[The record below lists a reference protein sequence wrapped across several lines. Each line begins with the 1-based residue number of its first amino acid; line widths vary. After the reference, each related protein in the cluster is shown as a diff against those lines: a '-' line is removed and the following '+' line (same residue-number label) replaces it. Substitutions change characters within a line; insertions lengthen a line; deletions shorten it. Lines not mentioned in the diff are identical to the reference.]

1 MPFTSTKEDAMTAA
15 TVEKKFGR
23 TVEQALAKYTV
34 RAKAFANVVAAMKD
48 SDAEAGSPEFN
59 SLAAERVKAERYLK
73 TATQSL
79 TKKGWTFE
87 SFGSDP
93 IPPEA
98 KPEEPKS
105 DKPAKAAKPKRPS
118 FASTLPAREKLAA
131 KCGPNVAAL
140 LLSIDPVKLTHAE
153 AAIAADLMAAETE
166 PTRDAIIYVGQP
178 MFLSHGLIL
187 GVSSPAKQQLPNPRW
202 AGKQTIVRIARQV
215 KDAAPK
221 KDGVDTAIAD
231 VEGDQG
237 RPLTDSEAMEVAA
250 DVAKTEAA

>member
-1 MPFTSTKEDAMTAA
+1 MTAA
-15 TVEKKFGR
+15 TVENKFGR

-59 SLAAERVKAERYLK
+59 SLAAERAKAERYLK

-93 IPPEA
+93 IPPDA

-105 DKPAKAAKPKRPS
+105 DKPAKAAKPKKAT
-118 FASTLPAREKLAA
+118 FASTLPVREALAKKA
-131 KCGPNVAAL
+131 GDNVAAL
-140 LLSIDPVKLTHAE
+140 LRSTDPVKLMHAD
-153 AAIAADLMAAETE
+153 AAIAADLIASGSID
-166 PTRDAIIYVGQP
+166 PDRKAIIAVGQP

-187 GVSSPAKQQLPNPRW
+187 GVSSPAKQQLPDPRW
-202 AGKQTIVRIARQV
+202 AGKQTLARIARQV

-221 KDGVDTAIAD
+221 MTVEETGVAD
-231 VEGDQG
+231 AEGDLD
-237 RPLTDSEAMEVAA
+237 RKLTDEEAMEVEREALKTVAA
-250 DVAKTEAA
+250 